1 MSRTN
6 IRFYYWMVPKV
17 TEEYRRARRE
27 EIIAAAVR
35 TFARKGFAAASMADI
50 LEEAGVSAGA
60 LYGHFKSK
68 AELVYEVAT
77 SVVGDRVVDA
87 DRLLALDPL
96 PSPGELVGIFMRGV
110 LAEVRQPSMLVQL
123 WGQAV
128 TEPEFRDVAKAIIE
142 RIEHV
147 FQRHISLWQQREHGL
162 AKDEA
167 DVVAAEQT
175 PLFLSACQ
183 GFILQLAILDGF
195 ERDAYLV
202 AAAKHL
208 PR

>member
-1 MSRTN
+1 
-6 IRFYYWMVPKV
+6 MVPKV

-35 TFARKGFAAASMADI
+35 AFGRKGFAAASMADI

-68 AELVYEVAT
+68 SELVLEVAT
-77 SVVGDRVVDA
+77 SVIGGRLIDA
-87 DRLLALDPL
+87 DRLLELEPL

-110 LAEVRQPSMLVQL
+110 LAEVKQPSMLVQM

-128 TEPEFRDVAKAIIE
+128 TEPEFHEVARVVVE

-162 AKDEA
+162 TTEQA
-167 DVVAAEQT
+167 DAVAVEQT
-175 PLFLSACQ
+175 PLFISACQ

-195 ERDAYLV
+195 NADAYLA

>member
-1 MSRTN
+1 M
-6 IRFYYWMVPKV
+6 PKV

-27 EIIAAAVR
+27 EIIAGAVR
-35 TFARKGFAAASMADI
+35 AFGRKGFAAASMADI

-68 AELVYEVAT
+68 SELVLEVAT
-77 SVVGDRVVDA
+77 SVIGGRLVDA

-110 LAEVRQPSMLVQL
+110 LAEVKQPSMLVQM

-128 TEPEFRDVAKAIIE
+128 TEPEFHEVARVVIE

-162 AKDEA
+162 TDEQA
-167 DVVAAEQT
+167 DAVAAEQA

-195 ERDAYLV
+195 EIDEYLS
-202 AAAKHL
+202 AAAKYL

>member
-1 MSRTN
+1 
-6 IRFYYWMVPKV
+6 MVPKV

-27 EIIAAAVR
+27 EIIAGAVR
-35 TFARKGFAAASMADI
+35 AFGRKGFAAASMADI

-68 AELVYEVAT
+68 SELVYEVAT
-77 SVVGDRVVDA
+77 SVVSGRVIDA
-87 DRLLALDPL
+87 ERLLALDPL

-110 LAEVRQPSMLVQL
+110 LAEVNQPSMLVQL

-128 TEPEFRDVAKAIIE
+128 TEPEFREVATVIID

-147 FQRHISLWQQREHGL
+147 FQRHISLWQQRSHGL
-162 AKDEA
+162 STAAA
-167 DVVAAEQT
+167 DAIAVEQT
-175 PLFLSACQ
+175 PLFISACQ
-183 GFILQLAILDGF
+183 GFILQLAILDDFQIDG
-195 ERDAYLV
+195 YLD

>member
-1 MSRTN
+1 
-6 IRFYYWMVPKV
+6 MVPKV

-27 EIIAAAVR
+27 EIIAGAVR
-35 TFARKGFAAASMADI
+35 AFGRKGFAAASMADI

-68 AELVYEVAT
+68 SELVYEVAT
-77 SVVGDRVVDA
+77 SVVSGRVIDA
-87 DRLLALDPL
+87 ERLLALDPL

-110 LAEVRQPSMLVQL
+110 LAEVKQPSMLVQL

-128 TEPEFRDVAKAIIE
+128 TEPEFREVATVVID

-162 AKDEA
+162 STEA
-167 DVVAAEQT
+167 ADAVAVEQT

-183 GFILQLAILDGF
+183 GFILQLAILDTF
-195 ERDAYLV
+195 EAEKYLA

>member
-1 MSRTN
+1 M
-6 IRFYYWMVPKV
+6 

-35 TFARKGFAAASMADI
+35 AFARKGFAAASMADI
-50 LEEAGVSAGA
+50 LDEAGVSAGA

-68 AELVYEVAT
+68 SELVYEVAT
-77 SVVGDRVVDA
+77 SVVGGRVIDA
-87 DRLLALDPL
+87 ERLLALDPL

-110 LAEVRQPSMLVQL
+110 LAEVKQPSMLVQL

-128 TEPEFRDVAKAIIE
+128 TEPEFREVATVIIQ
-142 RIEHV
+142 RIDHA

-162 AKDEA
+162 AKGDA
-167 DVVAAEQT
+167 DAIAIEQT
-175 PLFLSACQ
+175 PLFLAACQ

-195 ERDAYLV
+195 EHDAYLL

>member
-1 MSRTN
+1 
-6 IRFYYWMVPKV
+6 MVPKV

-35 TFARKGFAAASMADI
+35 AFGRKGFAAASMADI

-68 AELVYEVAT
+68 SELVLEVAT
-77 SVVGDRVVDA
+77 SVIGGRLVDA

-110 LAEVRQPSMLVQL
+110 LAEVKQPSMLVQM

-128 TEPEFRDVAKAIIE
+128 TEPEFHEVARVVIE

-162 AKDEA
+162 TDEQA
-167 DVVAAEQT
+167 DAVAAEQA

-195 ERDAYLV
+195 EIDEYLS
-202 AAAKHL
+202 AAAKYL

>member
-1 MSRTN
+1 
-6 IRFYYWMVPKV
+6 MVPKV

-35 TFARKGFAAASMADI
+35 AFGRKGFAAASMADI

-60 LYGHFKSK
+60 LYGHFRSKS
-68 AELVYEVAT
+68 ELVYEVAT
-77 SVVGDRVVDA
+77 SVVSGRVVDA
-87 DRLLALDPL
+87 ERLLAMDPL

-128 TEPEFRDVAKAIIE
+128 TEPEFREVATVIID

-147 FQRHISLWQQREHGL
+147 FQRHISLWHQREHRL
-162 AKDEA
+162 TPAIA
-167 DVVAAEQT
+167 DALGVEQT
-175 PLFLSACQ
+175 PLFISACQ

-195 ERDAYLV
+195 DVDDYLE